1 MEKNKKIYKNI
12 GIFIILIKF
21 VFNIEETLSNSSL
34 EISLNYDWTFIIN
47 RRNIEYRE

>member
-34 EISLNYDWTFIIN
+34 EISLNWMFIIN
-47 RRNIEYRE
+47 RRNIDCWE